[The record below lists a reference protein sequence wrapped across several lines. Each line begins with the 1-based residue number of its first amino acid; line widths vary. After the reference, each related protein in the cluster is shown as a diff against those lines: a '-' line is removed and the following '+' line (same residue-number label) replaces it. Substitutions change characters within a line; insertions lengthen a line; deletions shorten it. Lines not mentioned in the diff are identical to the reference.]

1 MNTKLTKSQIFTY
14 AWELART
21 YAQIEGTGSRAQFSR
36 ALKEIHAS
44 AKAAAA
50 RAEHEAKI
58 HSQEVEEE
66 YEAERQERAA
76 YLRHYGLVARA

>member
-1 MNTKLTKSQIFTY
+1 MTTKLTKSQIFTY

-50 RAEHEAKI
+50 QAEYDAEM
-58 HSQEVEEE
+58 HSRQVEEE

-76 YLRHYGLVARA
+76 YARRYRQEVRA